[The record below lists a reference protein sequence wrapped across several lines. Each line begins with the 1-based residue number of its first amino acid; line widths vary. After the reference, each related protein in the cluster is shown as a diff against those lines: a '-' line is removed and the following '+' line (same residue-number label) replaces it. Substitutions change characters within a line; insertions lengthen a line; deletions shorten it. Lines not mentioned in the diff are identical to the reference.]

1 MELKVW
7 RSAPIVRDSIL
18 QDVSG
23 PFADS
28 FPVLAEEVEI
38 TMKMLG
44 VSSLDQ
50 LRPDMVNAS
59 RLVNEMWRPDIWWNK
74 SKL

>member
-1 MELKVW
+1 MVLKEWKDVQ
-7 RSAPIVRDSIL
+7 IVSHVLL
-18 QDVSG
+18 QETISESNNI
-23 PFADS
+23 A
-28 FPVLAEEVEI
+28 VLAEEVEI

-50 LRPDMVNAS
+50 LRPEMINTS
-59 RLVNEMWRPDIWWNK
+59 RLENEMWRPAFGR

>member
-1 MELKVW
+1 LIEEDIPE
-7 RSAPIVRDSIL
+7 ANSI
-18 QDVSG
+18 
-23 PFADS
+23 
-28 FPVLAEEVEI
+28 PVLAEEVEI

-50 LRPDMVNAS
+50 LRPEMINTT
-59 RLVNEMWRPDIWWNK
+59 RLQNEMWRPAFGR